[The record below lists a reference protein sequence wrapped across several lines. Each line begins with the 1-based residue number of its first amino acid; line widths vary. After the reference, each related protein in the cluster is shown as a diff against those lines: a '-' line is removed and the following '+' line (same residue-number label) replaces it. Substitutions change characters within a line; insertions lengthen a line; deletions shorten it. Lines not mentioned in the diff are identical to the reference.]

1 MGFAQNVS
9 MEFWPKCIEKVLK
22 F

>member
-1 MGFAQNVS
+1 